1 MNVES
6 LSRLKIKYCNQIDF
20 GFQVMLGAI
29 PLLIP
34 DNPSL
39 LVETDDVKQE
49 KDKELKEP
57 KTRKK
62 KRSAE

>member
-1 MNVES
+1 MFV
-6 LSRLKIKYCNQIDF
+6 IDF

>member
-1 MNVES
+1 
-6 LSRLKIKYCNQIDF
+6 
-20 GFQVMLGAI
+20 MLGAI

-34 DNPSL
+34 DNPAL

-49 KDKELKEP
+49 KDNELKEP
-57 KTRKK
+57 KARKK